1 MVLKSIGVMS
11 AAKVVGVLYAVMG
24 ILMGVLFGAIF
35 ALIPA
40 MASGPNGDVP
50 GWLAPMFGFGAI
62 VFMPVVYGIMG
73 FIGGAI
79 AAAIYNALAG
89 VIGGL
94 ELRLESPTRA

>member
-24 ILMGVLFGAIF
+24 LLMGVMFGAIF
-35 ALIPA
+35 SLIPA
-40 MASGPNGDVP
+40 MSGPEGQDVP
-50 GWLAPMFGFGAI
+50 RWLAPMFGFGAI
-62 VFMPVVYGIMG
+62 IFMPIIYGIGG

-79 AAAIYNALAG
+79 AALIYNGLAG

-94 ELRLESPTRA
+94 ELRLESTTRA

>member
-24 ILMGVLFGAIF
+24 LLLGVMFGAIF

-40 MASGPNGDVP
+40 AAAGNGDMP

-73 FIGGAI
+73 FVGGAI
-79 AAAIYNALAG
+79 AAAIYNGLAG

-94 ELRLESPTRA
+94 ELRLEAPTRP

>member
-24 ILMGVLFGAIF
+24 LLMGIVFGSIF

-40 MASGPNGDVP
+40 MASGPESDVP

-62 VFMPVVYGIMG
+62 VFMPVFYGICG
-73 FIGGAI
+73 FVGGAI

-89 VIGGL
+89 IIGGL
-94 ELRLESPTRA
+94 ELRLEAPTKA

>member
-1 MVLKSIGVMS
+1 MVLKSIGVLS

-24 ILMGVLFGAIF
+24 LLMGVVFGAVF
-35 ALIPA
+35 AMIPA
-40 MASGPNGDVP
+40 MAGPEGQGVP

-62 VFMPVVYGIMG
+62 VFMPIVYGICG

-79 AAAIYNALAG
+79 AAAIYNGLAG

-94 ELRLESPTRA
+94 ELRLESPTKA